1 MSEQNE
7 MQDERSTE
15 TDSKRYPFGLSSQQ
29 LFVLVALVGIIGPGL
44 GVYAF
49 EQANLPLIADL
60 VWIVGYGTAVFVVWF
75 IWIRPLDLV
84 GSREQD
90 VFTADE
96 TEPSPSE
103 TDKRT
108 GNQSDSAESMN
119 NGSTSEEPGGSVS
132 SGPDQGDTT
141 VAESK

>member
-44 GVYAF
+44 GVYIF
-49 EQANLPLIADL
+49 EQANLPFIADL
-60 VWIVGYGTAVFVVWF
+60 VWIVGYGTAVLVVWF

-90 VFTADE
+90 VFTADD
-96 TEPSPSE
+96 TESSPNE
-103 TDKRT
+103 DDNRT
-108 GNQSDSAESMN
+108 GGQSGGAESTTS
-119 NGSTSEEPGGSVS
+119 GSTSGDPG
-132 SGPDQGDTT
+132 DQERQIQTD
-141 VAESK
+141 EM